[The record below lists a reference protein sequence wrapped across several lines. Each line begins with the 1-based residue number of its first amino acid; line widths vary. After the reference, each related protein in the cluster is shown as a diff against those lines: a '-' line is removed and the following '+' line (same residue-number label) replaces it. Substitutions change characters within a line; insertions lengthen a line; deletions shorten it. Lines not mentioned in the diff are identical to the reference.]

1 MSTRVLQQ
9 KVSSRARLF
18 RLSVTALLS
27 AVGFILMMLEFPLLP
42 MFGYLKMDFSDL
54 PAILGGVLLG
64 PVYGVLIELVKNL
77 LDLLFKGIGTQMG
90 FGNFQNFLVGVA
102 YVVPLSICMRRYTGP
117 RGFDGKGMALGCS
130 LGVVIMV
137 AVAFLS
143 NLLVAP
149 LYFRFFV
156 GEVIPMSG
164 ALAAAGA
171 GAAFTAVKAAILT
184 VIVLPA
190 ARYALPPL
198 KKMVDKVR

>member
-42 MFGYLKMDFSDL
+42 MFSYLKMDFSDL

-64 PVYGVLIELVKNL
+64 PVYGVLIELAKNL
-77 LDLLFKGIGTQMG
+77 LDLLLKGIGTQMG
-90 FGNFQNFLVGVA
+90 LGNIQNFLVGVA
-102 YVVPLSICMRRYTGP
+102 YVVPLSACMRRITGP
-117 RGFDGKGMALGCS
+117 KGYGGKGIAFGCS
-130 LGVVIMV
+130 LGVIAMV
-137 AVAFLS
+137 VVAFLS
-143 NLLVAP
+143 NLVVAP
-149 LYFRFFV
+149 LYYDLFLSSTMPV
-156 GEVIPMSG
+156 EPVV
-164 ALAAAGA
+164 AAGA